1 MKIIINE
8 SETYEIKIPNEVN
21 AKDFMKL
28 LTSFDNVVKLIKFNI
43 IREEF
48 RKNPNYKNEVIGTA
62 RIYTKHKLK
71 SNTRV
76 WCDTREKTLDLMQY
90 AYHGTKE
97 DRLRVVEITG
107 IPWNEIVKGFNG
119 LKRRYNM
126 QPQEIGLNFWRGKG
140 EHHANLIGWKI
151 PNWTIKSYTGYFD
164 ENGKEI

>member
-8 SETYEIKIPNEVN
+8 LETYEIKIPNEVN

-48 RKNPNYKNEVIGTA
+48 RKNPDYKNEVIKTK
-62 RIYTKHKLK
+62 RTYTKL
-71 SNTRV
+71 NTRL

-97 DRLRVVEITG
+97 DRIRIEEITG
-107 IPWNEIVKGFNG
+107 VTWNGIVKGFNG
-119 LKRRYNM
+119 FKRRYNI
-126 QPQEIGLNFWRGKG
+126 QPQEIGLNFWRGIG

-164 ENGKEI
+164 ENGRKI

>member
-8 SETYEIKIPNEVN
+8 LETYEIKIPNEVN

-48 RKNPNYKNEVIGTA
+48 SKNPNYKEDKRHYIKRPG
-62 RIYTKHKLK
+62 IK
-71 SNTRV
+71 SNTRI
-76 WCDTREKTLDLMQY
+76 WCDTKEKTLDLFQY

-97 DRLRVVEITG
+97 DRLRIVEITNT
-107 IPWNEIVKGFNG
+107 PWNEIVKGFYG
-119 LKRRYNM
+119 LKVRWNI
-126 QPQEIGLNFWRGKG
+126 QPQEVGLNFWRGKG
-140 EHHANLIGWKI
+140 EHHSNLIDWKI

-164 ENGKEI
+164 ENGK